1 MTRRQPTCSLLL
13 FLCANE
19 LDGVVAYELDATA
32 ACMIDANRLEEK
44 GCLFVRSEPEA
55 NPGRARDGVCG
66 EVSLNAS
73 AWGPPFF
80 GGLTFGES

>member
-1 MTRRQPTCSLLL
+1 MTRRHPTCSLLFL

-32 ACMIDANRLEEK
+32 AACMTDANRLEEK

-66 EVSLNAS
+66 
-73 AWGPPFF
+73 
-80 GGLTFGES
+80 